1 MRPITTAMLR
11 RKRACEDQVR
21 KFEELFGD
29 SVVPTRELA
38 LKHAGD
44 LDFRWASCLL
54 PAHADKA
61 YREAIAPA
69 ERAYGK
75 AITHAEGAYDEAIAP
90 ARRAYDE
97 AIAPALTAYRE
108 AIAPAERAYKARRDY
123 AHRVYGEAA
132 ALAFVEV
139 WEKSA

>member
-54 PAHADKA
+54 PAHAERA
-61 YREAIAPA
+61 YHEAIAP
-69 ERAYGK
+69 
-75 AITHAEGAYDEAIAP
+75 AEGAYDEAIAH
-90 ARRAYDE
+90 AGKAYDE
-97 AIAPALTAYRE
+97 AIVSVRRAYHEAITHDERAYHEAIAHALTAYDE
-108 AIAPAERAYKARRDY
+108 AAAPAQRAY
-123 AHRVYGEAA
+123 HEAV